1 MEENFLF
8 YAVLEG
14 KRSGFCLR
22 GVGMIENI
30 TKTMSVFIYT
40 IIKHIHKEVKKR
52 AARISLLKL
61 IPLV

>member
-22 GVGMIENI
+22 GVGMIESI
-30 TKTMSVFIYT
+30 IEIMSVFIYT
-40 IIKHIHKEVKKR
+40 VINYTFLFLDTNGDNKIQ
-52 AARISLLKL
+52 
-61 IPLV
+61 